1 MKLTYKENLFAT
13 SSTHRSLDEI
23 IQDIKNGVYKDLID
37 EIRDEDDKKKIDKL
51 KRKLPT
57 FFVDVVLGDSEK
69 SVSMSKSVSS
79 TGIIQFDLDDYDDL
93 DKSINIQ
100 ILCMH
105 FFHQGVES
113 SLG

>member
-13 SSTHRSLDEI
+13 SSTQRSLDDI

-79 TGIIQFDLDDYDDL
+79 TGIIQFDLDEYDL
-93 DKSINIQ
+93 DKSKATIK
-100 ILCMH
+100 L
-105 FFHQGVES
+105 S
-113 SLG
+113 T